1 MLNTE
6 LTKGKTEV
14 GKMGKTVKFRR
25 PLIYKFLFNYVSLLH
40 RIYYR
45 RFTVVGA
52 EKIPANTPVIFAP
65 NHQNA
70 LMDAL
75 AVLFATRRTVVFLA
89 RADIF
94 KKPFIAKI
102 LNVIRMLPIYRIRD
116 GYNSLDRN
124 QEVFD
129 NTVGVLKSNLPL
141 CILPEGNHEGAKR
154 LRPLKKG
161 IFRIAF
167 QSEESTSFKLN
178 LHIIPVGLDYSN
190 YFEPGADLTVVF
202 GTPIRVADYAESYL
216 QNEQKTINTLMKL
229 LAENMRSVMIHI
241 PEEHYALTYEISEM
255 YAPNVWD
262 TRNVK
267 RKPFNKL
274 TIKQYIVQKVTEAFG
289 QDPTKADALS
299 SALADY
305 NNKLKKNGLKD
316 CFFQEKQPRFI
327 SIFLETLM
335 TILLLP
341 IHIYGM
347 ILNYVPYKIP
357 ILVASKI
364 KDKHFQSSIHF
375 GIGVLLFPLYYL
387 LVIGLF
393 CIFAEGIMPKLLF
406 GFSLPI
412 TGYFAFYNHAHIKK
426 LRLKLRFF
434 ILKLTRPE
442 QYKNIS
448 NQRKS
453 IINQIKLTINS

>member
-1 MLNTE
+1 
-6 LTKGKTEV
+6 
-14 GKMGKTVKFRR
+14 MGKTVKFRR
-25 PLIYKFLFNYVSLLH
+25 PIIYKFLFTYVSLLH
-40 RIYYR
+40 RVYYR
-45 RFTVVGA
+45 RFTIVGA

-75 AVLFATRRTVVFLA
+75 AVLFATRRPVVFLA

-102 LNVIRMLPIYRIRD
+102 LNIIRMLPIYRIRD
-116 GYNSLDRN
+116 GYDSLDRN

-129 NTVGVLKSNLPL
+129 NTVGVLQSNIPL
-141 CILPEGNHEGAKR
+141 CILPEGNHEGTKR

-167 QSEESTSFKLN
+167 QSEESMSFNLN
-178 LHIIPVGLDYSN
+178 LHIVPVGLDYSD
-190 YFEPGADLTVVF
+190 YFKPGADLTVVF
-202 GTPIRVADYAESYL
+202 GSPIRVADYAESYS
-216 QNEQKTINTLMKL
+216 QNEPKTINALMKV

-241 PEEHYALTYEISEM
+241 PEEHYALTHEISEM

-267 RKPFNKL
+267 REPYNQL
-274 TIKQYIVQKVTEAFG
+274 TIKQYIVQKVTEAFA
-289 QDPTKADALS
+289 QDPTKAVALS
-299 SALADY
+299 SSLSGY
-305 NNKLKKNGLKD
+305 NHKLKILGLKD
-316 CFFQEKQPRFI
+316 CFFQEKQPRFF
-327 SIFLETLM
+327 SILLETLL

-341 IHIYGM
+341 IHIYGFV
-347 ILNYVPYKIP
+347 LNYIPYKIP
-357 ILVASKI
+357 IWVAAKI

-375 GIGVLLFPLYYL
+375 GIGVLLFPIYYL
-387 LVIGLF
+387 IAISLF
-393 CIFAEGIMPKLLF
+393 CIFAEGIGAKLLF
-406 GFSLPI
+406 GFSLPLSA
-412 TGYFAFYNHAHIKK
+412 YFAFYNYAHIQK

-434 ILKLTRPE
+434 VLKLTHPE
-442 QYKNIS
+442 QYQDIS
-448 NQRKS
+448 NDRIS